1 MRSVLLAGLIP
12 FAGLAATAP
21 VASAPVALAQAQ
33 AAAFSSTAAPLRH
46 VVLFDFRDSATP
58 ADIARIEAAF
68 VALRGKIREVK
79 GLEWGTNV
87 SPENLANGFT
97 HCFIVTFDDAA
108 GRDTYLPHPDHKAF
122 VALAGPYIEKA
133 LVVDFFAFR

>member
-1 MRSVLLAGLIP
+1 MITTILLASLIAI
-12 FAGLAATAP
+12 AGVAIPAP
-21 VASAPVALAQAQ
+21 VGSAP
-33 AAAFSSTAAPLRH
+33 AAAPTSSASAAPLRH
-46 VVLFDFRDSATP
+46 VVLFDFRDTATP

-68 VALRGKIREVK
+68 AALRSSIREVK

-108 GRDTYLPHPDHKAF
+108 GRDIYLPHPAHQAF
-122 VALAGPYIEKA
+122 VTLAGPYIEKA
-133 LVVDFFAFR
+133 LVVDFFVR

>member
-1 MRSVLLAGLIP
+1 
-12 FAGLAATAP
+12 
-21 VASAPVALAQAQ
+21 
-33 AAAFSSTAAPLRH
+33 
-46 VVLFDFRDSATP
+46 LFDFRDSATP